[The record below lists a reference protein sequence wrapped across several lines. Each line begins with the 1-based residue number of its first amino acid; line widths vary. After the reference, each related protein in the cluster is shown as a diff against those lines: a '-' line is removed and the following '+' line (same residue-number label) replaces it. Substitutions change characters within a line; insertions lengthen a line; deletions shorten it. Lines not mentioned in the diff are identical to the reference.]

1 MLTRFWKKLFE
12 DNFEKCEHTAM
23 ETIFNGKEV
32 TATLTNSHSILPSTS
47 EEVEYVYCD
56 CASKEC
62 QLKVEVDGKERTEW
76 KDCNN
81 VLKTGKRKCTSGLK
95 LFQKCNYDVCR
106 QCVRYESVIVLL
118 VHILYVCID
127 E

>member
-1 MLTRFWKKLFE
+1 
-12 DNFEKCEHTAM
+12 M

-32 TATLTNSHSILPSTS
+32 TAPLTNSHSNSILPSTS

-56 CASKEC
+56 CASKDC
-62 QLKVEVDGKERTEW
+62 VLKVEVDAKESTEW

-106 QCVRYESVIVLL
+106 QCVRYDSVIVLL
-118 VHILYVCID
+118 VHILYDSVKT
-127 E
+127 